1 MEPLTLTG
9 TTVTLEPLGRGDA
22 AALAEAAGDG
32 ELWNITVTTVPRPEA
47 MAAWVDAA
55 LAAQSAGR
63 ELPFVIRDVA
73 TRRVLGSTRYRAI
86 ALEHRRLEIG
96 NTWLRASAQ
105 RTAANTECK
114 LLLMGHAFDTL
125 GCNRVEFITDV
136 LNEPSR
142 VAILRLGA
150 TQEGVLRRHMVM
162 PDGRLRDSAIFSLL
176 RAEWPAARARLQ
188 ERLRA
193 GAAGGGA
200 AA

>member
-9 TTVTLEPLGRGDA
+9 SAVTLEPLARGDA
-22 AALAEAAGDG
+22 AALAEAAADG

-55 LAAQSAGR
+55 LAARAARR
-63 ELPFVIRDVA
+63 ELPFTIRDAA
-73 TRRVLGSTRYRAI
+73 TRRVLGSTRYRAL

-114 LLLMGHAFDTL
+114 RLLMGHAFEAL

-136 LNEPSR
+136 LNERSR

-150 TQEGVLRRHMVM
+150 TQEGVLRHHMVM

-176 RAEWPAARARLQ
+176 RDEWPTAKARLLA
-188 ERLRA
+188 RLR
-193 GAAGGGA
+193 GGGG
-200 AA
+200 

>member
-1 MEPLTLTG
+1 MDMQPVTLSG
-9 TTVTLEPLGRGDA
+9 STVILEPLATGDA
-22 AALAEAAGDG
+22 AALAEAAADG

-47 MAAWVDAA
+47 MQAWVDAA
-55 LAAQSAGR
+55 LAAQAAGR
-63 ELPFVIRDVA
+63 ELPFVIRDAA

-114 LLLMGHAFDTL
+114 LLLMGHAFDAL

-136 LNEPSR
+136 LNERSR

-150 TQEGVLRRHMVM
+150 TQEGVLRHHMVM
-162 PDGRLRDSAIFSLL
+162 PGGRVRDSAVFSLL
-176 RAEWPAARARLQ
+176 RDEWPAAKARLLA
-188 ERLRA
+188 RLREA
-193 GAAGGGA
+193 GAPS
-200 AA
+200 